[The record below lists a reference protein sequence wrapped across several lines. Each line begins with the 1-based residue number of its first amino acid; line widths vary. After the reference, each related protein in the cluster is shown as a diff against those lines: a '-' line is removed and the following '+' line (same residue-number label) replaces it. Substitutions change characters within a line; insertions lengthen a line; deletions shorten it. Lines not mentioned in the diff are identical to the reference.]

1 MAEEPQADRQ
11 DQAEDFAREAD
22 EQNDNILIEFWDFL
36 LYNKKWWLIPIIVM
50 LLFIGAI
57 VLLSGTSIAP
67 FLYTLW

>member
-1 MAEEPQADRQ
+1 MAKEPQADRQ
-11 DQAEDFAREAD
+11 DQAEDFAREAE

-57 VLLSGTSIAP
+57 VFLSDTSIAP

>member
-1 MAEEPQADRQ
+1 MAKEPQADRQ
-11 DQAEDFAREAD
+11 DQAEDFAREAE